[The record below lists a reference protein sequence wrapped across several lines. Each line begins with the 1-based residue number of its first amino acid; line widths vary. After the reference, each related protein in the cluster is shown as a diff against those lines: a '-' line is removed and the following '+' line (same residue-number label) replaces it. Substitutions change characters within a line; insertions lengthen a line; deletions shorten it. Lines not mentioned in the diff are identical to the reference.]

1 MAPDRPYSVMY
12 VDDDQDLLD
21 LGKIFLE
28 RNGDFSVECVD
39 SAPAALEVL
48 GNTAFDAIIS
58 DYQMP
63 GMDGIEFLK
72 SLRSR
77 GSGIPFVIFTGK
89 GREEV
94 VIDAL
99 NAGAD
104 FYLQKGGDPKVQFAE
119 LTHKVRQAIE
129 KRRAEQSLI
138 ESKKRLADIIDFLP
152 DATFAIDREGSV
164 MAWNRAMEEMTGTP
178 AIAVLG
184 RGNHVY
190 SRAFYGT
197 LRPMLIDLVLSPNA
211 DFERQ
216 HYHFT
221 QRNGKFLTAETT
233 VGRKDGRAIHYWGKA
248 CRLYDEDGNL
258 AGAIEAIR
266 DITERVVAETEIREK
281 TRELDLFFQNA
292 IDLLCIADTDGYFR
306 KLNPEWERT
315 LGYTLDELEGRSFMD
330 FVHPD
335 DRATTRDA
343 VAQLSRGEIVPNFVN
358 RYRTREGGYRWIEW
372 RSFPY
377 GNVIYAI
384 ARDITDRLA
393 TQQALAASE
402 EKYRTLVDEIR
413 DGFFMTD
420 RDGVLTFA
428 NKALAE
434 MCGFSSPVEMCGQH
448 FSRFVAPGEH
458 DRVLPIFLKCIETG
472 LVPDVPLE
480 IEAARNNARRFFMEL
495 KASSIMEEGKVKG
508 TRGIIRD
515 ITERKKAEDYMHIL
529 VQLLDSAPAS
539 ITVHDL
545 EGNFLYANQRTLD
558 LHGYTR
564 DEFLSLNLHDL
575 DVPET
580 EALIQA
586 RIDRLLQTGEGDF
599 DVHHFRKD
607 GTAIPLHVN
616 TLLTGWQGKKV
627 LLSIAT
633 DLTERL
639 AVQEEIRRSEE
650 KYRRIVDTAQEG
662 IWAMDA
668 HFNTTY
674 VNRRMAEILGYS
686 PEEMTG
692 RPIDAFMAEEERGV
706 QRSRWEERMK
716 GLPGNYERTFVSR
729 SGTPRIMYVS
739 ATPIFDDHGAFRGS
753 FAMLTDITEE
763 KRIQGEL
770 AREHDELVA
779 SYEQIAATEEEL
791 RQMLDDISQH
801 QDELFESE
809 ERYRR
814 LMENSFDAMAVHRH
828 GKILFVNDAATHLV
842 GASARSDL
850 EGKSILDFI
859 HPDSREDIIER
870 IAQMTK
876 DPETVVP
883 PLEEKFITLSGQV
896 IDVEVI
902 ATSILEKGEQAF
914 LVIFRDISERKR
926 IQEALVQA
934 NRKLNLLNSIT
945 RHDILNKMAVLAG
958 NISLA
963 RGGLGENE
971 MAKCLDSQMRAVR
984 AVQEILEFTRD
995 YQDLGLKE
1003 PVWQHL
1009 AATLQRTR
1017 DQVDMGNVTFNAEDC
1032 HFEVF
1037 ADPLLEKVF
1046 YALLENAVRYGGK
1059 ITGVRVSCRT
1069 ADDSLVISCE
1079 DDGVGIPK
1087 DEKEKIFEKGYGK
1100 GTGLGLFLS
1109 REILSITGMTIRETG
1124 IPGEGARFEIV
1135 APKGMW
1141 R

>member
-1 MAPDRPYSVMY
+1 MVPNRPYSVMY

-28 RNGDFSVECVD
+28 RNGDFSVDCID

-48 GNTAFDAIIS
+48 GNAAFDAIIS

-72 SLRSR
+72 SLRAR

-164 MAWNRAMEEMTGTP
+164 IAWNRAMEEMTGTP

-197 LRPMLIDLVLSPNA
+197 LRPMLIDLVLSPDA

-221 QRNGKFLTAETT
+221 QRNGTFLTAETT
-233 VGRKDGRAIHYWGKA
+233 VGRQDGRTIHYWGKA

-306 KLNPEWERT
+306 KLNPEWART
-315 LGYTLDELEGRSFMD
+315 LGYTLDELEGKSFMD

-358 RYRTREGGYRWIEW
+358 RYQTRDGGYRWIEW

-428 NKALAE
+428 NKSLAE
-434 MCGFSSPVEMCGQH
+434 MFGFSSPVEMCGQH

-458 DRVLPIFLKCIETG
+458 ERVLPIFLKCIETG
-472 LVPDVPLE
+472 LVPDFTLE
-480 IEAARNNARRFFMEL
+480 IEAIRNNGGRFSLEM
-495 KASSIMEEGKVKG
+495 KASSVMEKGKVKG

-515 ITERKKAEDYMHIL
+515 ITERKKADDHLRIL

-564 DEFLSLNLHDL
+564 DEFLSLDLHDL
-575 DVPET
+575 DVPESA
-580 EALIQA
+580 ALIHA
-586 RIDRLLQTGEGDF
+586 RILALLETGEGDF

-616 TLLTGWQGKKV
+616 TLLTEWQGKKV

-639 AVQEEIRRSEE
+639 AVQEEIRRNEE
-650 KYRRIVDTAQEG
+650 RYRRIVDTAHEG
-662 IWAMDA
+662 IWAMDE

-674 VNRRMAEILGYS
+674 VNRRMAGILGYS
-686 PEEMTG
+686 PEEMVG
-692 RPIDAFMAEEERGV
+692 RPIDSFIADEEKV
-706 QRSRWEERMK
+706 IQRSRWEERRQ

-739 ATPIFDDHGAFRGS
+739 ATPIFDDHGVFRGS

-763 KRIQGEL
+763 KRMHKEL
-770 AREHDELVA
+770 EREHDELVA

-791 RQMLDDISQH
+791 RQMLEDLSRH

-814 LMENSFDAMAVHRH
+814 LMENSFDAMAIHRH
-828 GKILFVNDAATHLV
+828 GKILSVNDAATHLV

-971 MAKCLDSQMRAVR
+971 MVKCLDSQMRAVR

-1009 AATLQRTR
+1009 AATLQRAR
-1017 DQVDMGNVTFNAEDC
+1017 GQVDMGVVTFNAEDC

-1079 DDGVGIPK
+1079 DDGVGIAK

-1135 APKGMW
+1135 VPKGMW

>member
-1 MAPDRPYSVMY
+1 MVPNRPYSVMY

-28 RNGDFSVECVD
+28 RNGDFSVDCID

-48 GNTAFDAIIS
+48 GNAAFDAIIS

-72 SLRSR
+72 SLRAR

-164 MAWNRAMEEMTGTP
+164 IAWNRAMEEMTGTP

-197 LRPMLIDLVLSPNA
+197 LRPMLIDLVLSPDA

-221 QRNGKFLTAETT
+221 QRNGTFLTAETT
-233 VGRKDGRAIHYWGKA
+233 VGRQDGKTTHFWGKA

-315 LGYTLDELEGRSFMD
+315 LGYTLDELEGKSFMD

-358 RYRTREGGYRWIEW
+358 RYRTRDGRYRWIEW

-428 NKALAE
+428 NKSLAE
-434 MCGFSSPVEMCGQH
+434 MFGFSSPVEMCGQH

-458 DRVLPIFLKCIETG
+458 ERVLPIFLKCIETG
-472 LVPDVPLE
+472 LVPDFTLE
-480 IEAARNNARRFFMEL
+480 IEAIRNNGGRFSLEM
-495 KASSIMEEGKVKG
+495 KASSVMEKGKVKG

-515 ITERKKAEDYMHIL
+515 ITERKKADDHLRIL

-564 DEFLSLNLHDL
+564 DEFLSLDLHDL
-575 DVPET
+575 DVPESA
-580 EALIQA
+580 ALIKP
-586 RIDRLLQTGEGDF
+586 RILALLETGEGDF

-616 TLLTGWQGKKV
+616 TLLTEWQGKKV

-639 AVQEEIRRSEE
+639 AVQDEIRRSEE
-650 KYRRIVDTAQEG
+650 KYRRIVDTAHEG
-662 IWAMDA
+662 IWAMDE
-668 HFNTTY
+668 HFATTY
-674 VNRRMAEILGYS
+674 VNRRMAGILGYS
-686 PEEMTG
+686 PEEMVG
-692 RPIDAFMAEEERGV
+692 RPIDSFIADEEKV
-706 QRSRWEERMK
+706 IQRSRWEERRQ

-739 ATPIFDDHGAFRGS
+739 ATPIFDDHGVFRGS

-763 KRIQGEL
+763 KRMHKEL
-770 AREHDELVA
+770 EREHDELVA

-791 RQMLDDISQH
+791 RQMLEDLSRH

-814 LMENSFDAMAVHRH
+814 LMENSFDAMAIHRH
-828 GKILFVNDAATHLV
+828 GKILSVNDAATHLV

-859 HPDSREDIIER
+859 HPD
-870 IAQMTK
+870 
-876 DPETVVP
+876 
-883 PLEEKFITLSGQV
+883 
-896 IDVEVI
+896 
-902 ATSILEKGEQAF
+902 
-914 LVIFRDISERKR
+914 
-926 IQEALVQA
+926 
-934 NRKLNLLNSIT
+934 
-945 RHDILNKMAVLAG
+945 
-958 NISLA
+958 
-963 RGGLGENE
+963 
-971 MAKCLDSQMRAVR
+971 
-984 AVQEILEFTRD
+984 
-995 YQDLGLKE
+995 
-1003 PVWQHL
+1003 
-1009 AATLQRTR
+1009 
-1017 DQVDMGNVTFNAEDC
+1017 
-1032 HFEVF
+1032 
-1037 ADPLLEKVF
+1037 
-1046 YALLENAVRYGGK
+1046 
-1059 ITGVRVSCRT
+1059 
-1069 ADDSLVISCE
+1069 
-1079 DDGVGIPK
+1079 
-1087 DEKEKIFEKGYGK
+1087 
-1100 GTGLGLFLS
+1100 
-1109 REILSITGMTIRETG
+1109 
-1124 IPGEGARFEIV
+1124 
-1135 APKGMW
+1135 
-1141 R
+1141 

>member
-1 MAPDRPYSVMY
+1 MVADRPYSVMY

-28 RNGDFSVECVD
+28 RTGDFSVHCVD
-39 SAPAALEVL
+39 SAQAAIAVL
-48 GNTAFDAIIS
+48 GNAAFDAIIS

-63 GMDGIEFLK
+63 GMDGIAFLK
-72 SLRSR
+72 SLRTR

-94 VIDAL
+94 VIDTL

-119 LTHKVRQAIE
+119 LAHKVRQAIG

-164 MAWNRAMEEMTGTP
+164 IAWNRAMEEMTGTP
-178 AIAVLG
+178 AVAVLG
-184 RGNHVY
+184 RGNQVY

-197 LRPMLIDLVLSPNA
+197 LRPMLIDLVLSP
-211 DFERQ
+211 DQEFERE

-221 QRNGKFLTAETT
+221 QRNGTFLTAETT
-233 VGRKDGRAIHYWGKA
+233 VERENGSTTHFWGKA

-258 AGAIEAIR
+258 VGAIEAIR
-266 DITERVVAETEIREK
+266 DITERVVAEAEIREK

-315 LGYTLDELEGRSFMD
+315 LGYPLDELEGRSFME

-335 DRATTRDA
+335 DRASTRDA
-343 VAQLSRGEIVPNFVN
+343 VARLGRGEIIPNFVN
-358 RYRTREGGYRWIEW
+358 RYRTRDGGYRWIEW
-372 RSFPY
+372 RSFPV
-377 GNVIYAI
+377 GTLIYAI

-393 TQQALAASE
+393 IQQALAASE

-420 RDGVLTFA
+420 RDGILTFA
-428 NKALAE
+428 NRTLAE
-434 MCGFSSPVEMCGQH
+434 MFGFSSPDEMRGQH
-448 FSRFVAPGEH
+448 FSRFMAPGEH
-458 DRVLPIFLKCIETG
+458 NRVLPIFQKCIETG
-472 LVPDVPLE
+472 RVPDFTLE
-480 IEAARNNARRFFMEL
+480 IEAVRNDGGRFFMEL
-495 KASSIMEEGKVKG
+495 KAALVIGDGRVQG

-515 ITERKKAEDYMHIL
+515 ISDRRKADEHLRIL

-564 DEFLSLNLHDL
+564 DEFLSMNLHDL
-575 DVPET
+575 DVPES

-586 RIDRLLQTGEGDF
+586 RIEKIMQTGESDF
-599 DVHHFRKD
+599 DVQHFKKD
-607 GTAIPLHVN
+607 GTAVPLHVN
-616 TLLTGWQGKKV
+616 TLLTEWMGKKV

-639 AVQEEIRRSEE
+639 AAQEEIRKSEE
-650 KYRRIVDTAQEG
+650 KYRRIVETAHEG
-662 IWAMDA
+662 IWAMDE
-668 HFNTTY
+668 HFATTY

-686 PEEMTG
+686 PEEMIG
-692 RPIDAFMAEEERGV
+692 RPIDSFMADEEKDI
-706 QRSRWEERMK
+706 QRSLLEERMR
-716 GLPGNYERTFVSR
+716 GLPGKYERTFVTR
-729 SGTPRIMYVS
+729 SGTRRIMYVS
-739 ATPIFDDHGAFRGS
+739 ATPLLDEKGAFRGS

-763 KRIQGEL
+763 KRIQKEL

-791 RQMLDDISQH
+791 RQMLDDLRQH
-801 QDELFESE
+801 QDELAESE

-814 LMENSFDAMAVHRH
+814 LIEHSFDAMVIHREGRIIYANDVAVR
-828 GKILFVNDAATHLV
+828 LM
-842 GASARSDL
+842 GASDRA
-850 EGKSILDFI
+850 EIVGKMTLDFV
-859 HPDSREDIIER
+859 HPDSRDDVRVR
-870 IAQMTK
+870 IARMTE
-876 DPETVVP
+876 DPAAVMP
-883 PLEEKFITLSGQV
+883 PLEEKFITLSGKV

-902 ATSILEKGEQAF
+902 ATATKSEGEPAF
-914 LVIFRDISERKR
+914 LVIFRDISEKKR
-926 IQEALVQA
+926 IQNALVQA
-934 NRKLNLLNSIT
+934 NRKLNLLSSIT
-945 RHDILNKMAVLAG
+945 RHDISNKLSVLAG
-958 NISLA
+958 HISLA
-963 RGGLGENE
+963 RSFAMDEQ
-971 MAKCLDSQMRAVR
+971 MAGCLDRQNR
-984 AVQEILEFTRD
+984 AVQSIRQILEFTRD
-995 YQDLGLKE
+995 YEELGVKE
-1003 PVWQHL
+1003 PLWQHFPK
-1009 AATLQRTR
+1009 TLGKVR
-1017 DQVDMGNVTFNAEDC
+1017 DQVDMGSVTLHSEDC
-1032 HFEVF
+1032 QFEIF

-1046 YALLENAVRYGGK
+1046 YALLDNAARYGGK
-1059 ITGVRVSCRT
+1059 ITRVCASCSI
-1069 ADDSLVISCE
+1069 ADDSLVISIQ
-1079 DDGVGIPK
+1079 DDGVGIPQ

-1124 IPGEGARFEIV
+1124 VPGRGVRFEIV
-1135 APKGMW
+1135 VPGGMW